1 MFPFTPHT
9 TFRLKHFTVFWAV
22 PFDYDGV
29 RSREFIHMVIQAP
42 NQTTAEIIYP
52 DSDGLPMSD
61 NTKQFRWIVTIKEN
75 LELIYAED
83 PNVFV
88 AGDLLWYPVEGSNT
102 IRIAP
107 DAMVVIGRPKG
118 DRGSYQ
124 QWKED
129 GIAPQVAFEILSP
142 GNRLGEMHKKLRFYE
157 RYGIREYYLYDPDR
171 IDFAGWLRN
180 DDRLEAIE
188 EPNNWV
194 SPIMSIHFNLEPDT
208 LKIYRPDGEPF
219 LSFGELALRRQA
231 AEQRAEIAEQRAETA
246 EQRAETAEQLAEQLA
261 AKLRDLGIDPAS
273 L

>member
-1 MFPFTPHT
+1 
-9 TFRLKHFTVFWAV
+9 
-22 PFDYDGV
+22 
-29 RSREFIHMVIQAP
+29 MVIQAP
-42 NQTTAEIIYP
+42 NQATADVIYP

-75 LELIYAED
+75 LELLYAED

-107 DAMVVIGRPKG
+107 DTMVVIGRPRG

-129 GIAPQVAFEILSP
+129 GIPPQVAFEILSP

-157 RYGIREYYLYDPDR
+157 QYGVQEYYVYDPDR
-171 IDFAGWLRN
+171 IDFAGWTRTE
-180 DDRLEAIE
+180 DRLESIDE
-188 EPNNWV
+188 SNNWV
-194 SPIMSIHFNLEPDT
+194 SPLMGIRFNLEPDT
-208 LKIYRPDGEPF
+208 LTIYRPDGEPF
-219 LSFGELALRRQA
+219 LSFVEIDLRRQA
-231 AEQRAEIAEQRAETA
+231 AEQRADDAEQRADTA
-246 EQRAETAEQLAEQLA
+246 EQRAENADRCAKQLA
-261 AKLRDLGIDPAS
+261 AKLRELGIDPES